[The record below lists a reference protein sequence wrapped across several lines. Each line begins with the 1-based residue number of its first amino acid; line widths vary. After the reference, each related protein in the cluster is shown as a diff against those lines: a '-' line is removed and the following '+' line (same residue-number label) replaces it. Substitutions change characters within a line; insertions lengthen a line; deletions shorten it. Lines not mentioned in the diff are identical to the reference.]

1 GGAWPSGVRD
11 AHGVCRPR
19 PEPNAATPPSG
30 SSRTGARGRDGL
42 WHPGRVLA
50 LIRYSVPAGRT
61 EEFLAQ
67 AHDIVD
73 TLAGQPGYV
82 RGRVVRSVDEPELW
96 ALVSEWEGAGFYR
109 RALGAARMVM
119 YPLMSLMLNEP
130 SAFEDAERP

>member
-1 GGAWPSGVRD
+1 M
-11 AHGVCRPR
+11 
-19 PEPNAATPPSG
+19 
-30 SSRTGARGRDGL
+30 
-42 WHPGRVLA
+42 LA

-61 EEFLAQ
+61 GEFLVQ

-109 RALGAARMVM
+109 RALGAARMAL
-119 YPLMSLMLNEP
+119 YPLMPLMLNEP
-130 SAFEDAERP
+130 SAFEDAERPAERPADRP